1 MVKYDRINVTMPRD
15 TADEIK
21 RIAEE
26 RHMSVSGLV
35 SGVCGAYVEHVRGH
49 VCDRCHARVAPEAR
63 FCPQCGHPLTEEAA
77 GEMDAAIREARASP
91 EFRRLL
97 ELLRSGMKE
106 P

>member
-1 MVKYDRINVTMPRD
+1 
-15 TADEIK
+15 
-21 RIAEE
+21 
-26 RHMSVSGLV
+26 MSVSGLV